1 MEHLNRC
8 RAVTDKGKD
17 AWHKRTIGLAGV
29 SQESV
34 CRELSRVA
42 LAAEMGLEYRLGVN
56 RLRAGVPHSH
66 GRVLEPKLAGRIDLV
81 TDPVPDGTDH
91 PRD

>member
-1 MEHLNRC
+1 MVAAVRKSPQGSATLEHLNRC
-8 RAVTDKGKD
+8 LAVTDKGNN

-42 LAAEMGLEYRLGVN
+42 LAAEVGLEYRLGVN
-56 RLRAGVPHSH
+56 HCVQA
-66 GRVLEPKLAGRIDLV
+66 
-81 TDPVPDGTDH
+81 
-91 PRD
+91 

>member
-1 MEHLNRC
+1 MAETIVSETSLRSAHVRKMPQHRATIEPLNRC
-8 RAVTDKGKD
+8 LAVTDKGKD

-42 LAAEMGLEYRLGVN
+42 LAAEVGLEYRLSVI
-56 RLRAGVPHSH
+56 LCVKA
-66 GRVLEPKLAGRIDLV
+66 
-81 TDPVPDGTDH
+81 
-91 PRD
+91 